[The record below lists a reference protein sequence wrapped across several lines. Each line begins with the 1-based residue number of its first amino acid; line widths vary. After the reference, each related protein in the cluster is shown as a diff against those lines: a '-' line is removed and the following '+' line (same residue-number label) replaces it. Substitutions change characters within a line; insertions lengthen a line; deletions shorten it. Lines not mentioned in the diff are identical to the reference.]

1 MKLEMSKE
9 WFRHKVALEQDVDV
23 GAGSLAAMPTAE
35 SDEHSPDDARLAFGT
50 LVHLMRRRRV
60 MSMEKLADDAD
71 VDLSEIL
78 NIEHNFHYRP
88 EPRTVHQLAQVFSL
102 PVRCLM
108 QLSGNM
114 QAKDSELGHAA
125 VRFAARSD
133 SLEHLS
139 SQEQAVLEEFVSYL
153 SKE

>member
-1 MKLEMSKE
+1 MTMKLEMSKE
-9 WFRHKVALEQDVDV
+9 WFSHKVALEQDVDV
-23 GAGSLAAMPTAE
+23 GAGSLAAIAE
-35 SDEHSPDDARLAFGT
+35 SNEHSPDDARLAFST
-50 LVHLMRRRRV
+50 LVRLMRRRCA
-60 MSMEKLADDAD
+60 MSMEKLADYAD
-71 VDLSEIL
+71 VDLSEIF
-78 NIEHNFHYRP
+78 NIEHDFHYRP

-102 PVRCLM
+102 PVRRLM

-114 QAKDSELGHAA
+114 QAKDSELDHAA
-125 VRFAARSD
+125 VHFAARSD